1 MHQQLESFEAHKDLL
16 CIPIERIGLNYNY
29 CECGDRGERRETERV
44 R

>member
-16 CIPIERIGLNYNY
+16 CIPIERIGLNNNY
-29 CECGDRGERRETERV
+29 CECGNRGKRRETERG